1 MPSPS
6 YITREDLSA
15 FILQPIDSRPTMAI
29 IDVRDDDHVG
39 GHIYTS
45 THVPSS
51 SLDRK
56 IPELVRKL
64 KGLEIVIF
72 HCALSQQRG
81 PSAARRYVRERVR
94 LLSVERDVSREESS
108 EEEKIEVAQVG
119 ETGHQEAVEQK
130 IYILD
135 GGFVKW
141 QEKYGRD
148 IRLTEAY
155 APDIWVDYY

>member
-15 FILQPIDSRPTMAI
+15 FILQPIESRPAMAI

-45 THVPSS
+45 THIPSS
-51 SLDRK
+51 SLDYK

-64 KGLEIVIF
+64 KGMEIVIF

-81 PSAARRYVRERVR
+81 PSAARRYVCERARLVSAEQDISGEGNGEGEKNEKVRE
-94 LLSVERDVSREESS
+94 SDISHP
-108 EEEKIEVAQVG
+108 A
-119 ETGHQEAVEQK
+119 AVEQK
-130 IYILD
+130 VFILD

-141 QEKYGRD
+141 QEK
-148 IRLTEAY
+148 
-155 APDIWVDYY
+155 